1 MNVTNIIHCFVIFS
15 LEISSFLKFSIE
27 VCVLMLP
34 TVIKVNIPDVT
45 FCLRILALLI
55 ADDKC
60 YRHLFFTRF
69 LICVPLI
76 FLIKKDGD
84 LLGCPVDK
92 TLCSQCRGPG
102 FNPWSGNLI
111 LSAAGKTWSSQI
123 KKYLKKNR

>member
-1 MNVTNIIHCFVIFS
+1 MNGTNIIHIVIYSPLSFFS
-15 LEISSFLKFSIE
+15 LEISSFLKFSIK
-27 VCVLMLP
+27 VYILMLS
-34 TVIKVNIPDVT
+34 TAIKVNIPDVT

-69 LICVPLI
+69 FICVPSI

-84 LLGCPVDK
+84 LPGRPVDK

-102 FNPWSGNLI
+102 QG
-111 LSAAGKTWSSQI
+111 T
-123 KKYLKKNR
+123 